1 MSSVDFTRLHQ
12 LITELEEA
20 IEVDLADSAT
30 TREEIQLLKS
40 DLDSALTRLD
50 QLRQKL
56 QGA

>member
-30 TREEIQLLKS
+30 TGEEIRLLKS
-40 DLDSALTRLD
+40 DLDAALTRLD